1 MSELLRIDDE
11 VIDADAFI
19 KLLRL
24 TGRYDGLLDEVAKEK
39 IAVHAAKKQGITVT
53 PAEIQER
60 ADQLRRVRGLHR
72 AVDMNRYLDNL
83 KLTLDEYEQFIVE
96 MLLYEKMLAQVV
108 TDDNVERYFSLNSP
122 QFDAI
127 DVSHIVVESAGK
139 AKEIFAILEDEPD
152 MFPDLAREHSVSDT
166 RDEGG
171 YIGRVLRGALQT
183 DVEAKVFHAEPGA
196 VLGPFPSPDGSSF
209 EIFTVNAKRPATLD
223 DDTKAVIRRALK
235 DQWMAARARE
245 HRLQVP

>member
-24 TGRYDGLLDEVAKEK
+24 TGRYDGLLDEIAKEK
-39 IAVHAAKKQGITVT
+39 LAVHAAKKQGLTVSPT
-53 PAEIQER
+53 EIQER

-72 AVDMNRYLDNL
+72 AVDMNRYLDGL
-83 KLTLDEYEQFIVE
+83 KLTLDEYEQFIIE
-96 MLLYEKMLAQVV
+96 MLMYEKIMAQVV
-108 TDDNVERYFSLNSP
+108 TDENVERYFSLNSP

-139 AKEIFAILEDEPD
+139 AKEIFALLEDEPES
-152 MFPDLAREHSVSDT
+152 FAELAREHSVADT

-183 DVEAKVFHAEPGA
+183 DVEAKVFHAETGA
-196 VLGPFPSPDGSSF
+196 VLGPFASPDGSSF

-223 DDTKAVIRRALK
+223 DDTKAHIRRTLK
-235 DQWMAARARE
+235 DQWMS
-245 HRLQVP
+245 